1 MAATRRKR
9 NFSETEIEVLVDEVS
24 ARRETLFGG
33 HSSGI
38 TNKRKATEWHA
49 VATAV
54 SAAGTERSVAE
65 IKKKWS
71 DLKVEA
77 KKKVALHRR
86 SVAATGGSRK
96 HMKHAHVVKVLKQH
110 CKNTKRI

>member
-77 KKKVALHRR
+77 KKSGFAPPERGGYRWVQKTHETCTCGESSEAAL
-86 SVAATGGSRK
+86 
-96 HMKHAHVVKVLKQH
+96 
-110 CKNTKRI
+110 